1 MERPIFRRILAY
13 LIDIAVVS
21 VIVFLFSKIEILNP
35 NSEEYNKVYSEFE
48 TYVTENTKD
57 TEDVTSILKSEE
69 YNNYS
74 YKLSKLQIP
83 SSILNIV
90 VTFGYFV
97 IFQYFNKG
105 QTIGKKFMKIRVKS
119 TKGDKVSFVQML
131 VRSLLINEI
140 LSSII
145 LVIFLSTMSQGMYS
159 SAGKIVQ
166 LIDMIIVYGSIG
178 FILFRK
184 DARGLHDLLV
194 STCVVEED
202 AEESENVNEEVVIE
216 ETIKPEKVTKTKKV
230 REANVSENKT
240 HKSVK
245 KNVKKDE

>member
-83 SSILNIV
+83 ASILNIV

-202 AEESENVNEEVVIE
+202 AEEAENVNEEVVIE
-216 ETIKPEKVTKTKKV
+216 ETIKPEKVTKKV
-230 REANVSENKT
+230 REAKVSENKT

>member
-1 MERPIFRRILAY
+1 
-13 LIDIAVVS
+13 
-21 VIVFLFSKIEILNP
+21 
-35 NSEEYNKVYSEFE
+35 
-48 TYVTENTKD
+48 
-57 TEDVTSILKSEE
+57 
-69 YNNYS
+69 
-74 YKLSKLQIP
+74 
-83 SSILNIV
+83 
-90 VTFGYFV
+90 
-97 IFQYFNKG
+97 
-105 QTIGKKFMKIRVKS
+105 
-119 TKGDKVSFVQML
+119 ML

-202 AEESENVNEEVVIE
+202 AEEAENVNEEVVIE